1 MNKEVAFSS
10 SFGGLQKFQ
19 GDFFDK
25 PPKIIL
31 LFDNKQ
37 NFKNL

>member
-1 MNKEVAFSS
+1 MDKEVAFSS

-19 GDFFDK
+19 GDFFNE
-25 PPKIIL
+25 PPKILL

-37 NFKNL
+37 NFTNL